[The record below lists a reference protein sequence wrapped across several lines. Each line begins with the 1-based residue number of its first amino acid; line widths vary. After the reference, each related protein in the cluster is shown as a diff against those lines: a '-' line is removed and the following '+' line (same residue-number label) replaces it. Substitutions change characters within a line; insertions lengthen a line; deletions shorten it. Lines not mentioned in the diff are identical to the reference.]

1 MPALGRCH
9 GGPAVPPTALPGGGA
24 PRGGEASGG
33 SDGSDGR
40 GGSGGSDGSSGSD
53 DSGGGAQ
60 TRGYGGGLA
69 PGSSPNDGGGCGK
82 GGKEPWGL
90 GARSLGYLVR
100 VTPLSGA
107 ATRQHGGGAP
117 RPEPATRAGGPS
129 DEASVAPPPA
139 PPTHRSPAGWSTRG
153 QTLRPSAASSPPLPP
168 LSRPSSPPPHPPL
181 AHSVV
186 RCCTCPIFCF
196 TRPSPAI
203 DSPPGAST
211 LRPAPLPSAAR
222 WGSHAVRAL
231 LRVFGFGALGTVASE
246 RTGPAARWWWRGA
259 VALNPSPGSH
269 HRHHLLPACRA
280 RARGRQPRA
289 LRPCVAARSGRVPVG
304 DTLYHTL
311 VHASSRRGTPTR
323 PAGGLLGQV
332 PGDRGLMLAG
342 SRP

>member
-1 MPALGRCH
+1 MRQ
-9 GGPAVPPTALPGGGA
+9 GGQGA
-24 PRGGEASGG
+24 MGVGG
-33 SDGSDGR
+33 S
-40 GGSGGSDGSSGSD
+40 
-53 DSGGGAQ
+53 
-60 TRGYGGGLA
+60 
-69 PGSSPNDGGGCGK
+69 
-82 GGKEPWGL
+82 
-90 GARSLGYLVR
+90 
-100 VTPLSGA
+100 LSGVSGTRDPPLWCCYPPARRWCA
-107 ATRQHGGGAP
+107 ATRARHP
-117 RPEPATRAGGPS
+117 RWWSIGRGERRPPSRPS
-129 DEASVAPPPA
+129 DTPFSRWLVHAGTNASPVGRFFPPA
-139 PPTHRSPAGWSTRG
+139 PPPF
-153 QTLRPSAASSPPLPP
+153 PSL
-168 LSRPSSPPPHPPL
+168 LPPPHPPL